1 MIDRIAQKTRKGL
14 KENTAHI
21 QATSE
26 RVADVTTPNLEAY
39 QQFFRGEQLIDKLE
53 YKDAQKA
60 YQAAIEL
67 DSRFALAHYRL
78 AYANWWGGE
87 NEEVQRTQLQK
98 ALALVDR
105 LPEKFRFLLR
115 AQVAVN
121 ENGYEQG
128 IEVLKG
134 METLYP
140 DEKEMIY
147 NIGDFSFHAKQY
159 EQAEEYLLRVLEVE
173 PNSQRALQHLA
184 MTYKMTDDS
193 EKAIAMAERYAESAQ
208 SDYAYITLSDTYL
221 SEGDIQGA
229 LEVMEKARTVLPD
242 NPWVRRRIAMVRC
255 MNDEFDVARL
265 MLDSLVTE
273 TDDIEVKR
281 MGGSSLLGA
290 NLYMGRY
297 REALETADHN
307 LVLAEAE
314 QDTVATVFEHQM
326 KGIIHLFGWN
336 DRESADAEIEQAKAL
351 QEVTNPDRFGERIQ
365 DYWANLMV
373 YYFLTGE
380 PDRARAIAENR
391 LKSDAAQYDRYR
403 FFRLWAAGDYEGA
416 QTVAGDI
423 LEDKRKYDKTPV
435 LFYLAKSQ
443 MEHGDY
449 DRALEVIHELQEG
462 GHYGGARPIF
472 YAPSYYLLGQTFEN
486 KGDTKAA
493 IENYEKFIAMWS
505 EADPDIPILQDAK
518 ARLAELNSSS
528 TQ

>member
-1 MIDRIAQKTRKGL
+1 
-14 KENTAHI
+14 
-21 QATSE
+21 
-26 RVADVTTPNLEAY
+26 
-39 QQFFRGEQLIDKLE
+39 
-53 YKDAQKA
+53 
-60 YQAAIEL
+60 
-67 DSRFALAHYRL
+67 
-78 AYANWWGGE
+78 
-87 NEEVQRTQLQK
+87 
-98 ALALVDR
+98 
-105 LPEKFRFLLR
+105 
-115 AQVAVN
+115 
-121 ENGYEQG
+121 
-128 IEVLKG
+128 
-134 METLYP
+134 
-140 DEKEMIY
+140 
-147 NIGDFSFHAKQY
+147 
-159 EQAEEYLLRVLEVE
+159 
-173 PNSQRALQHLA
+173 
-184 MTYKMTDDS
+184 
-193 EKAIAMAERYAESAQ
+193 
-208 SDYAYITLSDTYL
+208 
-221 SEGDIQGA
+221 
-229 LEVMEKARTVLPD
+229 MEKARTVLPD